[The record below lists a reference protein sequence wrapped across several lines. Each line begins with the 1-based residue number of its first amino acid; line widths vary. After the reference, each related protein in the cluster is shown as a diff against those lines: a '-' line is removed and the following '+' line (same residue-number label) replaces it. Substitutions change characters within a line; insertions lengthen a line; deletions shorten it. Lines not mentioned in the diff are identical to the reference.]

1 MENTMILDRVSTNP
15 RVLGGKPVIRGTR
28 LAVEY
33 ILKLLGSGYRYE
45 DIKREYEGIT
55 DDDINACIL
64 YASEIM
70 RNTEFFP
77 LKQAV

>member
-1 MENTMILDRVSTNP
+1 MENKTFLDRLSTNP
-15 RVLGGKPVIRGTR
+15 RVLSGKPVIKGTR
-28 LAVEY
+28 LAVDY

-55 DDDINACIL
+55 DDDIQACIL

-70 RNTEFFP
+70 RNTEFYPF
-77 LKQAV
+77 KQAV